1 MFTNKV
7 IMRIKYNN
15 LSKVTQQTNDWDSNP
30 DTMA

>member
-7 IMRIKYNN
+7 IMRIKYNS